1 MTELKVGMEVL
12 WTDDDGENI
21 GIIANFSTDLELVKV
36 MKCVDYEG
44 LEVTDEEVTLLCD
57 EVKQYFGG
65 IKAKAEA
72 KLQEGGIVSWST
84 SIGDYYG
91 DILHIATEGTL
102 RGEPQGTEIE
112 ASADKPA
119 YAVRVWMWDE
129 EEWEA
134 TNSMVVTYAESLTA
148 LDKLPEPMD
157 EPANGEDMSKDI
169 SDSLQAQIADIV
181 AQKVADA
188 LVAAGLIQYKSDD
201 AVAEEATTSV
211 EEVVAEVSEEV
222 ATDVAEVASDV
233 AEEVKDDVVADDAEY
248 EADDADADSEAEEKA
263 AGAMGRVVPT
273 HKTGVDTT
281 KPWDGPMNKTHIKS
295 PSTSAY
301 FDKIYAYQRPNTVGD
316 MKAHYSFIHHFVG
329 ADGTPGEAS
338 FAALSSAIATL
349 NGGRAGTVL
358 RGAARQ
364 GVYRH
369 LASHYKDAGRPAP
382 ELKGDDFVDSLM
394 IQNGIIGQAIIPT
407 EDNVAEMKSIED
419 INAEFSIVEET
430 SIDSAVEEKSDET
443 VIETAVLTYEDLK
456 QFHDLIKVL

>member
-21 GIIANFSTDLELVKV
+21 GIIADFSADSELVKV
-36 MKCVDYEG
+36 IKCIDYEG

-65 IKAKAEA
+65 VKAKAVA
-72 KLQEGGIVSWST
+72 KLQEGGFVSWST

-112 ASADKPA
+112 ASTDKPA

-134 TNSMVVTYAESLTA
+134 TNSMVVTYADSLTA
-148 LDKLPEPMD
+148 IDILPEPMD
-157 EPANGEDMSKDI
+157 EPANGENMIKDI

-188 LVAAGLIQYKSDD
+188 LVAAGLIQHKSDD
-201 AVAEEATTSV
+201 AVTEEVAALA
-211 EEVVAEVSEEV
+211 EEVVAEENVEV
-222 ATDVAEVASDV
+222 AAKESAEV
-233 AEEVKDDVVADDAEY
+233 AEEVKEDVIAEDAEY
-248 EADDADADSEAEEKA
+248 EADDADADAESEAKA

-273 HKTGVDTT
+273 HKTGVNMTQA
-281 KPWDGPMNKTHIKS
+281 WDGPMNKTHIKS
-295 PSTSAY
+295 PSTTAY
-301 FDKIYAYQRPNTVGD
+301 FDRIFAYQRPNTVGD
-316 MKAHYSFIHHFVG
+316 MKAHYSFIHHFVA

-338 FAALSSAIATL
+338 FAALASAIATL

-382 ELKGDDFVDSLM
+382 ELKGDDFVDALM
-394 IQNGIIGQAIIPT
+394 IENGIISQPIIPS
-407 EDNVAEMKSIED
+407 EDNVAEMKSIEE
-419 INAEFSIVEET
+419 INAEFSIVEEVAV
-430 SIDSAVEEKSDET
+430 DAAVEEKAED
-443 VIETAVLTYEDLK
+443 VVVETASLTFEDLK
-456 QFHDLIKVL
+456 EFQELIKVL